1 MKPVKKNV
9 VPVRFSD
16 AQMIAIDEAA
26 ALIGENRS
34 EFVREAAKARA
45 IEIASVVLSKGL
57 KKLRDD

>member
-1 MKPVKKNV
+1 MNLVKKNV

-26 ALIGENRS
+26 ALMGENRS

-45 IEIASVVLSKGL
+45 IEIASSVLGKAL
-57 KKLRDD
+57 KKRIDD